1 MKLFKPEKDE
11 HFLTK
16 KQWRKVLLATS
27 IIIIAVYVV
36 AMFCSFFGS
45 DYFIFNYTNEWT
57 DKVEEFLRAHDLYS
71 FLMWG
76 FNTVETFIISFFV
89 LKQKPKRYLLLAYY
103 ALPFSFALIPNA
115 KEIPSFVWTLYSTL
129 GCLALCL
136 LQNIINVEYRKLPF
150 TLLRFFLALVVDFLF
165 QFAIYQIKS
174 GVFSVTNHIPTLV
187 ETLCY
192 TLELDIALSI
202 VLLTIALFLDKEKGE
217 QLCQTYLHHGSSSQT
232 LTKHS
237 QRSKWKTL
245 TKKTKRKIIF
255 LYVRITMCQTG
266 GFLLLMILPFL
277 FGKVFEFLLMY
288 LCFAIVRYIL
298 GFKYSLHYTSE
309 MICITVG
316 VVTFGLLTLIVPH
329 FAVDVVLAV
338 LFGTTLGILLHLSYK
353 YKSMNKFMEK
363 IGKDR
368 FAELYV
374 IFNGNFNPAYIKRMC
389 NHYMLTL
396 EETNIVSDYIAG
408 EKISYLA
415 YKYSY
420 GKTRFNEILD
430 EIIAKL
436 HLIQ

>member
-1 MKLFKPEKDE
+1 
-11 HFLTK
+11 
-16 KQWRKVLLATS
+16 
-27 IIIIAVYVV
+27 
-36 AMFCSFFGS
+36 
-45 DYFIFNYTNEWT
+45 
-57 DKVEEFLRAHDLYS
+57 
-71 FLMWG
+71 
-76 FNTVETFIISFFV
+76 
-89 LKQKPKRYLLLAYY
+89 
-103 ALPFSFALIPNA
+103 
-115 KEIPSFVWTLYSTL
+115 
-129 GCLALCL
+129 
-136 LQNIINVEYRKLPF
+136 
-150 TLLRFFLALVVDFLF
+150 
-165 QFAIYQIKS
+165 
-174 GVFSVTNHIPTLV
+174 
-187 ETLCY
+187 
-192 TLELDIALSI
+192 
-202 VLLTIALFLDKEKGE
+202 
-217 QLCQTYLHHGSSSQT
+217 
-232 LTKHS
+232 
-237 QRSKWKTL
+237 
-245 TKKTKRKIIF
+245 
-255 LYVRITMCQTG
+255 
-266 GFLLLMILPFL
+266 MILPFL